1 VGYALGVERLLRIA
15 VDQRVAPGAQPAALV
30 VVCAAVT
37 AATDDA
43 QQLARQLRQ
52 RTTVIADVS
61 QRGLDKK
68 LREANRLGAPLAL
81 LVGLDEGLVLRNLRT
96 RRQQVVTADTVL
108 EAVSDELLRAEQEPA
123 T

>member
-1 VGYALGVERLLRIA
+1 
-15 VDQRVAPGAQPAALV
+15 
-30 VVCAAVT
+30 
-37 AATDDA
+37 
-43 QQLARQLRQ
+43 
-52 RTTVIADVS
+52 VIADVS
-61 QRGLDKK
+61 RRGLDKK